1 MSLNQNQSANRQVI
15 TVIKPLHV
23 WLTLTNITPCMFL
36 LTYWILHRSIKLHFV
51 KWTKSKLFIWKWWC
65 SIFIWTI
72 LNSFT
77 SDLLNLIF
85 SLYFTVYQIVYRSLR
100 LSDKRRISH
109 LLLIYELFNIGNQVV
124 LNKRFKNLAHNAF
137 NLTIVQLL

>member
-51 KWTKSKLFIWKWWC
+51 MWTKSRLCIWKWWC

-77 SDLLNLIF
+77 SDLLNLIS

-100 LSDKRRISH
+100 LSDKRRISP

-137 NLTIVQLL
+137 NLTKVQLL